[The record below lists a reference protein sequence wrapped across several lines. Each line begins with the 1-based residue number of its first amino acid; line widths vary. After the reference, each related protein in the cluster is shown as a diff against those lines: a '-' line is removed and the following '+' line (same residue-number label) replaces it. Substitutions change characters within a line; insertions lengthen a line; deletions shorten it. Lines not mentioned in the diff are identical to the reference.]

1 MQEIFFLLLP
11 VAAFYGWY
19 MGVRSVY
26 QKKQKDKNKFNR
38 DYLTGLNFLF
48 SDQPDKAVDHFI
60 ALLEVDDDT
69 IETHLALGNLFRQ
82 RGEVDRAIRIHQNLI
97 ARPSL
102 TREQRD
108 LALWQL
114 GKDFYQSGL
123 FDRSEDVFLQLKES
137 PEYKVVAL
145 ENLLNIYQQLQDWT
159 EAVAIAEM
167 LHKISKKGASKQTQG
182 TTLAYLYA
190 RLAEELD
197 ETTQAKEKR
206 KLYEKS
212 LSISP
217 KCIKAQIALSR
228 NAKSAGD
235 NAKALQILEK
245 VPDIDIAFT
254 ELVLNDL
261 WELHK
266 TLKTEE
272 TFLTYLSRIVMAGAG
287 ASAVVMLSK
296 LIEKYHGADKA
307 RAFILQELDKKPTMR
322 GFAQLMTY
330 QLQETEGSSESK
342 SLLFLQKLIIK
353 QIKLRPRYRCQKC
366 GYATNRFYWL
376 CPSCKN
382 WGRIKPIRGLDG
394 E

>member
-26 QKKQKDKNKFNR
+26 QKNQKGKNKLNR

-60 ALLEVDDDT
+60 ALLEVDGDT

-97 ARPSL
+97 ARTSL

-123 FDRSEDVFLQLKES
+123 FDRSEDVFLQLKAS
-137 PEYKVVAL
+137 PEYKDIAL
-145 ENLLNIYQQLQDWT
+145 ENLLNIYQQLQDWQ
-159 EAVAIAEM
+159 EAVDVAEV
-167 LHKISKKGASKQTQG
+167 LYKQSKKKAEATS
-182 TTLAYLYA
+182 LAYLYA
-190 RLAEELD
+190 RLAEEID
-197 ETTQAKEKR
+197 KPEETKKKI

-212 LSISP
+212 LSICPS
-217 KCIKAQIALSR
+217 CIKSQIALSR
-228 NAKSAGD
+228 YSQSQGD
-235 NAKALQILEK
+235 IKKALQMLEK
-245 VPDIDIAFT
+245 VPDIDITFT
-254 ELVLNDL
+254 ELVLDDL
-261 WELHK
+261 WALHK
-266 TLKTEE
+266 ALKTEE
-272 TFLTYLSRIVMAGAG
+272 IFVVYLSRIVTAGAG

-296 LIEKYHGADKA
+296 LIEKYHGAKKA
-307 RAFILQELDKKPTMR
+307 QTFILQELDKNPTMR

-330 QLQETEGSSESK
+330 NIQESNDSDEAK
-342 SLLFLQKLIIK
+342 NLLFLHQLIVN

-366 GYATNRFYWL
+366 GYASTNFYWL

>member
-1 MQEIFFLLLP
+1 
-11 VAAFYGWY
+11 

-26 QKKQKDKNKFNR
+26 QNKQKGKNKLNR

-48 SDQPDKAVDHFI
+48 SEQPDKAVDHFI

-114 GKDFYQSGL
+114 GKDFYQAGL

-145 ENLLNIYQQLQDWT
+145 ENLLNIYQQLQDWQ
-159 EAVAIAEM
+159 EAVTVAEI
-167 LHKISKKGASKQTQG
+167 LHKQVQNTGTKNVQS
-182 TTLAYLYA
+182 TTLAYLYS
-190 RLAEELD
+190 RLAEGLD
-197 ETTQAKEKR
+197 NATQSQEKV

-212 LSISP
+212 VSISAS
-217 KCIKAQIALSR
+217 CIKAQIALSQQ
-228 NAKSAGD
+228 AKLLGD
-235 NAKALQILEK
+235 NEKALQILAK
-245 VPDIDIAFT
+245 VPEIDIAFT
-254 ELVLNDL
+254 ELVLDEL

-266 TLKTEE
+266 ILNKEPE
-272 TFLTYLSRIVMAGAG
+272 FLTYLSRIVAEGAG
-287 ASAVVMLSK
+287 ASAVVMLSQ
-296 LIEKYHGADKA
+296 LIEQYHGVDQAKS
-307 RAFILQELDKKPTMR
+307 FILQELDKNPTMR
-322 GFAQLMTY
+322 GFSQLMTY
-330 QLQETEGSSESK
+330 QLKDINKGGEAK
-342 SLLFLQKLIIK
+342 NLLFLQKLIMK

-366 GYATNRFYWL
+366 GYASHHFYWL